1 MSHRNDIKLLS
12 LFAMIALC
20 LCSFMVILEDSNDS
34 DATLGTYT
42 GGENLSSESD
52 PYTAIDFNAA
62 GSPIRLVAN
71 GIYVLKG
78 SSVSIPEYSY
88 NNDFNHFYV
97 NSITSG
103 FGLTLTDG
111 SVSGTVTKTGTITVG
126 ESFRLQGN
134 PYATATAT
142 IYVVEDTTPVTSV
155 SISGSS
161 VVNVGSTLTLTATTS
176 PTSATDRGV
185 TWSITSGSSHVS
197 YTTTTTSS
205 GGTIKLTGLSAG
217 SVTVKATA
225 SDGSGKYATKTI
237 TVNQP
242 TYKYYLYYDMNGGS
256 GGPSTQYETA
266 TDTTSTVTTQISTV
280 EPTRSGYTFLG
291 WAKTSTA
298 TKATYSPGD
307 YVNVT
312 YDDLTL
318 YAVWKTNSIT
328 YTLSF
333 SANGGSGAPSSMS
346 GTTTSTSY
354 TFTIPATE
362 PSRSGYTFRG
372 WSTSS
377 SATSASYTSGNTIII
392 SSNTTLYA
400 VWYQNLSATST
411 PSVSGVVGQ
420 QYSYTV
426 ATNVAGCTISVSG
439 ASWLSV
445 SGTTVSGIPTSP
457 GTYDITITIIKS
469 GSYVSGTQSFT
480 LKVYSAMGFE
490 SVPSAS
496 GIFAY
501 AM

>member
-1 MSHRNDIKLLS
+1 MSHHNDIKLLPLLAVS
-12 LFAMIALC
+12 LMC
-20 LCSFMVILEDSNDS
+20 LCSLAIIDTGQEDLDAISTGSSSSPLTSLSFDVNDIAS
-34 DATLGTYT
+34 GTT
-42 GGENLSSESD
+42 
-52 PYTAIDFNAA
+52 F
-62 GSPIRLVAN
+62 
-71 GIYVLKG
+71 YVELG
-78 SSVSIPEYSY
+78 SSVNVVFSDNGPDTGIY
-88 NNDFNHFYV
+88 NCSAV
-97 NSITSG
+97 TSG
-103 FGLTLTDG
+103 FGISIKESGMLL
-111 SVSGTVTKTGTITVG
+111 SGTLSKVGTVMVSYIVQYSSHSDNWYFEIEVVASSTSVTGVTIT
-126 ESFRLQGN
+126 
-134 PYATATAT
+134 
-142 IYVVEDTTPVTSV
+142 
-155 SISGSS
+155 GSS
-161 VVNVGSTLTLTATTS
+161 TVNVGSTLTLTATTTPDDAS
-176 PTSATDRGV
+176 ERGV
-185 TWSITSGSSHVS
+185 TWSITSGSSYVS
-197 YTTTTTSS
+197 YTTTTTST

-256 GGPSTQYETA
+256 GGPSDQYETA

-291 WAKTSTA
+291 WATTSTA

-307 YVNVT
+307 YVNIT

-318 YAVWKTNSIT
+318 YAVWKANSVT

-362 PSRSGYTFRG
+362 PARSGYTFKG

-377 SATSASYTSGNTIII
+377 SATSASYTSGNTITI

-426 ATNVAGCTISVSG
+426 STNVAGCTISVSG

-445 SGTTVSGIPTSP
+445 SGTTVSGVPTSP

-469 GSYVSGTQSFT
+469 GSYISGTQSFT